1 MSIDTFRERV
11 NLKLF
16 SSKEAVL
23 MIFSIQSS
31 LIATISIALLIY
43 IVGFPQNDE
52 IRHLEIFFMKFLFG
66 FYILNYIVRFL
77 YTFEPRKYLRS
88 TWLELSLVL
97 LLIVEAV
104 GTLIFGVS
112 LVKILLSLFG
122 LGGYL
127 IFYHFVLQVILLIF
141 LIIDL
146 AKVSTLLDL
155 VNLQASTLF
164 ILSFI
169 ALIGVGTILL
179 MLPEM
184 TTDHQGAGWL
194 EAMFTSV
201 SASCVT
207 GLIVVDTATY
217 FTFKGQ
223 FVIMILIQLGGLN
236 ILTFATF
243 FASMYSK
250 GVGIKHHSMIQD
262 FFSSASEFDARSIL
276 RKILLV
282 TFLIEGAGAFAIY
295 SLWDPALNFESN
307 HEKIFCSVF
316 HSVSAF
322 NNAGFSLF
330 TMGLSDEFIRHSYVL
345 HIAFMLLIFMGS
357 LSFSAI
363 IDIFGIR
370 SMKER
375 MRLRWKK
382 LQLSTMVALY
392 SSVIL
397 CFGGGITIYF
407 LEGNNVL
414 KGLPAFD
421 GFITAM
427 FQSVTARTAGFN
439 TVDLSTLP
447 TSALIATIFLMFI
460 GGSSGSTAGGIK
472 TSTFTLIILSAFA
485 TIRGKRNLELMKHN
499 IPWDSLNKAFSI
511 FIFAAAFL
519 FTNIFIL
526 SILEPSI
533 DVVELAF
540 EAVSA
545 FGTVGLS
552 TGITAGLGD
561 WSKAILMISMFVG
574 RVGTLTLGYALSRKV
589 VSVDYKYPTG
599 HFLVG

>member
-16 SSKEAVL
+16 SSKETVL
-23 MIFSIQSS
+23 MIFRIQSS

-77 YTFEPRKYLRS
+77 YTFEPRKYFRS
-88 TWLELSLVL
+88 TWLELSLVI
-97 LLIVEAV
+97 LLIIEAL
-104 GTLIFGVS
+104 GTLIFDAS
-112 LVKILLSLFG
+112 LVRSLLSVVGMGDYLF
-122 LGGYL
+122 
-127 IFYHFVLQVILLIF
+127 FYHFVLQAILLFF

-155 VNLQASTLF
+155 VNLKASTMF

-169 ALIGVGTILL
+169 ALIGIGTILL

-184 TTDHQGAGWL
+184 TTNHQGAGWM
-194 EAMFTSV
+194 EAMFTAV

-217 FTFKGQ
+217 YTFKGQ

-307 HEKIFCSVF
+307 HEKIFFSVF
-316 HSVSAF
+316 HSISAF

-330 TMGLSDEFIRHSYVL
+330 TLGLSDELIRHSYVL

-357 LSFSAI
+357 LSFAAI

-382 LQLSTMVALY
+382 LQLSTIVALY
-392 SSVIL
+392 SSIIL
-397 CFGGGITIYF
+397 CFGGGITIYL

-499 IPWDSLNKAFSI
+499 IPWDALNKAFSI
-511 FIFAAAFL
+511 FIFAATFL
-519 FTNIFIL
+519 FTNIFVL

-574 RVGTLTLGYALSRKV
+574 RVGTLTLGYALSQKV
-589 VSVDYKYPTG
+589 VSVDYKYPNG

>member
-16 SSKEAVL
+16 SSKETVL
-23 MIFSIQSS
+23 MIFRIQSS

-77 YTFEPRKYLRS
+77 YTFEPRKFFRS
-88 TWLELSLVL
+88 TWLELSLVI
-97 LLIVEAV
+97 LLIIEAL
-104 GTLIFGVS
+104 GTLIFGAS
-112 LVKILLSLFG
+112 LVRSLLSVVGMGDYLF
-122 LGGYL
+122 
-127 IFYHFVLQVILLIF
+127 FYHFVLQAILLFF

-155 VNLQASTLF
+155 VNLHASTLF

-184 TTDHQGAGWL
+184 TTNHQGAGWM
-194 EAMFTSV
+194 EAMFTAV

-217 FTFKGQ
+217 YTFKGQ

-282 TFLIEGAGAFAIY
+282 TLLIEGAGAFAIY

-316 HSVSAF
+316 HSISAF

-330 TMGLSDEFIRHSYVL
+330 TLGLSDELIRHSYVL

-357 LSFSAI
+357 LSFAAI

-382 LQLSTMVALY
+382 LQLSTIVALY
-392 SSVIL
+392 SSIIL
-397 CFGGGITIYF
+397 CFGGGITIYL

-499 IPWDSLNKAFSI
+499 IPWDALNKAFSI
-511 FIFAAAFL
+511 FIFAATFL
-519 FTNIFIL
+519 FTNIFVL

-574 RVGTLTLGYALSRKV
+574 RVGTLTLGYALSQKV
-589 VSVDYKYPTG
+589 VSVDYKYPNG